1 MRWLAFALLC
11 SWSANAQWSVA
22 PAPVNVGVG
31 YELETLGEL
40 TNASVTRV
48 SGVRVSLRFEGVEV
62 ERDRLT
68 LTFGAGWVTMD
79 PHVVFG
85 GSELGLA
92 PNISTAAAS
101 FRKVGG
107 TAGQVRLALGSSGV
121 FSLQG
126 SVGTFDS
133 DREKELWSWR
143 AAELRGHA
151 EHRWRL
157 TPSLELEGNVGVG
170 VSVGGVELWGLA
182 ALERALGLD
191 HPSDEAVTLDPGV
204 RGHLVLRGGAWS
216 LGLKA
221 LAGQRVD
228 ITPQRSHHQGHLV
241 DAQSQLGRADLVAT
255 WTPWQEPG
263 SARSLTVFAELGVE
277 YDNLTVIRMV
287 FGTTDAFIAAQSM
300 LGVRGHF

>member
-1 MRWLAFALLC
+1 MKWLALALLC
-11 SWSANAQWSVA
+11 SSPANAQWTVA
-22 PAPVNVGVG
+22 PAPVSVGVG

-48 SGVRVSLRFEGVEV
+48 SGVRVSLRFAGVEV
-62 ERDRLT
+62 EHDRLT
-68 LTFGAGWVTMD
+68 LSFGAGWLTMD

-107 TAGQVRLALGSSGV
+107 TAGQGRLALGSSGV

-133 DREKELWSWR
+133 DREKELWGWR
-143 AAELRGHA
+143 VAEVRGHA

-157 TPSLELEGNVGVG
+157 APGLELEGNVGLG

-182 ALERALGLD
+182 ALERALGVD

-204 RGHLVLRGGAWS
+204 RGHLTLRGSAWS
-216 LGLKA
+216 LGLEA
-221 LAGQRVD
+221 RAGQRVD
-228 ITPQRSHHQGHLV
+228 LTPQRSHHQGHLV
-241 DAQSQLGRADLVAT
+241 DAQSQFGRADLVAT
-255 WTPWQEPG
+255 WALWKDQG
-263 SARSLTVFAELGVE
+263 SARSLTAFAELGVE

-287 FGTTDAFIAAQSM
+287 FGTTDAFIAVQSQ